1 MTNPAPIVLIDR
13 AEVERRVCLTKT
25 TIYRLMRG
33 GRFPKPAGPS
43 QRRRFAGAPPRSMHG
58 CAPGSLSAT
67 AQHDPIVTTARPVAG
82 RAVVGGCVPDRRNA
96 WIVSKSGT
104 GC

>member
-33 GRFPKPAGPS
+33 GRFPKPA
-43 QRRRFAGAPPRSMHG
+43 
-58 CAPGSLSAT
+58 
-67 AQHDPIVTTARPVAG
+67 PVAEKAVRWCAAEIDAWL
-82 RAVVGGCVPDRRNA
+82 RARLAERDRA
-96 WIVSKSGT
+96 A
-104 GC
+104 